1 MPKQYNPNK
10 VPEEARLNPK
20 IPSASN
26 ANNERYMNMASGSLG
41 NGVMGHA
48 SKVMHVDPMPDY
60 DIKRVQYQPS
70 SYRDTPKEA
79 FDYKY

>member
-20 IPSASN
+20 YPTAH
-26 ANNERYMNMASGSLG
+26 NERYMNVQSGSLG

-48 SKVMHVDPMPDY
+48 SKVMHVDPCPDY
-60 DIKRVQYQPS
+60 DINRVQYQPS
-70 SYRDTPKEA
+70 SYKDTPKEA